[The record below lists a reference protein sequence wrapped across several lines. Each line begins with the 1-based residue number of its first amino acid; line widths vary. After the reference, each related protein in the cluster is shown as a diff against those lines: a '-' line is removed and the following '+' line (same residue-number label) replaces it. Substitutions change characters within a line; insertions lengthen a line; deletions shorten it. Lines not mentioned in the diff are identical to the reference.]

1 MADKETSRQRV
12 VPGLERG
19 AARVSKAAVG
29 NAKTVQSTRVEQRA
43 QLPTSRQGT
52 RRGGSSKK
60 SSGGK
65 KGSTRKA
72 TQQPYRSVPAP
83 ARDPNDTRAIQ
94 WAYNKWHGMEPHKQ
108 QRMWSIVLL
117 ILSLLLFGSL
127 TIFRTSPFLG
137 AIGNF
142 FFVVFGWSAYLLA
155 LGLVAFALAHLI
167 EGIRNEPYVRGSM
180 VFGLLA
186 IWLLLLIESRL
197 IIGHDSATT
206 GVLVGFL
213 VRPLLGWPAAAA
225 HVITLGLIG
234 LLIIFTFRV
243 TFGHVLLVG
252 QFLQRLISDEKRP
265 SLSNKNG
272 AVSPGPSPYL
282 GQRPQFSRYGNGLV
296 PTQNAQGTAQS
307 RRPLPDENE
316 IEEDDAEDS
325 VSFESDF
332 DEDDDPRND
341 INLHRQEVGT
351 VPRGPRGPVPLDV
364 DDHMSAVR
372 GARQQPLPM
381 NSSIASDKLV
391 VKGMGE
397 MEDLMPN
404 RNRLA
409 HIAEVPQTPQRT
421 PRIANAAPQN
431 DNFWILP
438 QTTLLNSPDEVKI
451 QILGDDTET
460 LAKTIQET
468 LRSFRVDAEVKKEDI
483 SIGPTIIRLGIRP
496 TGKPEMK
503 PDEKTGKL
511 VPVRDAAGNIVYET
525 RTRVSRIM
533 ALQNDLA
540 LVLEA
545 KTIRMEAPV
554 PGRPYVGVE
563 IPNKNSRLVTLRE
576 VLESKEYQPAKA
588 KSKLAVALGKD
599 VAGVVRVGD
608 LARMPH
614 LLIAGATG
622 AGKCLAY
629 NEPVFLANGRIVRV
643 QELLGQSAHVIGV
656 TDTQTMQQV
665 PVLATFTENG
675 VQDVFE
681 IELDNGVIIRRTGE
695 HPLWAACLDE
705 NQHVG
710 RQSDGKATRR
720 TRAINAGWVHTKDL
734 LVTGKRPHF
743 DGHVLLAPIAL
754 HQQGTVSCSDAD
766 VILCAALLA
775 EGGLNSTGRS
785 NISKQSMGTPR
796 FTNADPLLVGL
807 VASAAKEY
815 GCQLVVSPHL
825 VKGNIDYYISQ
836 VTRGGRNSINPV
848 AQLVCDWKI
857 NCLATQKRIPDWVF
871 QLPDEQIALFLRVF
885 VDCDGWFDATVDRTA
900 GVNVTLANPV
910 LIQQIGQ
917 LALRLGIVGSYRYHD
932 NGYAGAWSWSSRM
945 VAEWQEQVGSTVKTE
960 KLARAVQ
967 EQIRQ
972 RELAST
978 KWNAWRQ
985 AQPLA
990 NQTFADCPQDYEW
1003 RKIVAIR
1010 RTTTPTV
1017 NIQVHNEN
1025 HAFVGYVVEHNSV
1038 MINAIIASVIMQA
1051 TPDDVRL
1058 LMVDPKMVEL
1068 NMYNGIPHLLS
1079 PVVTEVEKVVSLL
1092 KNGIS
1097 EMEKRYR
1104 LFSQLGVRNLDGY
1117 RKMRAERMAKG
1128 DNSLANLPAIVII
1141 IDELADLMMAA
1152 PEEVEG
1158 MICRLAQLA
1167 RATGI
1172 HLVVAT
1178 QRPSVDVITGLIKA
1192 NIPTRISFMV
1202 SSAVDSRT
1210 IIDMGGA
1217 ERLLGRGD
1225 MLYLPSDAG
1234 RPERIQ
1240 GSFLA
1245 DEEAE
1250 RLVQYWR
1257 EQATQH
1263 AMVANGGQH
1272 VDATEVQARVEPGWE
1287 LKEQDSEDFELDDD
1301 LLDKAEEVVREY
1313 EKASIS
1319 LLQRRLKIGYSRAAR
1334 LIDLLEERGIIG
1346 RSEQSGRGGREI
1358 LGGGKG
1364 EGHTMADE
1372 VADIVAEEKARDDFL
1387 KKQAANGKLPTV
1399 PMPLHKPDV
1408 DEDDEEFQPF

>member
-1 MADKETSRQRV
+1 MADKETKRQRV
-12 VPGLERG
+12 VPSMEQGTS
-19 AARVSKAAVG
+19 RVSRAAVG
-29 NAKTVQSTRVEQRA
+29 NAKTVQSTRVEQRS
-43 QLPTSRQGT
+43 QLPTARQGT
-52 RRGGSSKK
+52 RSGSSKT
-60 SSGGK
+60 
-65 KGSTRKA
+65 STRSKRS
-72 TQQPYRSVPAP
+72 TTSGTKKNGPYRTVPAP
-83 ARDPNDTRAIQ
+83 AANNPNDTRAIQ
-94 WAYNKWHGMEPHKQ
+94 WAYDKWNGMQAHQQ
-108 QRMWSIVLL
+108 QRVWSVVLL
-117 ILSLLLFGSL
+117 VLSLVLFGSL
-127 TIFRTSPFLG
+127 TIFQTTPILG
-137 AIGNF
+137 SIGKF
-142 FFVVFGWSAYLLA
+142 FIIMFGWSAYLLA
-155 LGLVAFALAHLI
+155 FGLVAFALAHLI
-167 EGIRNEPYVRGSM
+167 EGIRNEPLVRGSM
-180 VFGLLA
+180 VLGLSA
-186 IWLLLLIESRL
+186 ILLLVLIESGL
-197 IIGHDSATT
+197 ILGKDAPTGIIGHA
-206 GVLVGFL
+206 LVY
-213 VRPLLGWPAAAA
+213 PLQGWPIVAA
-225 HVITLGLIG
+225 HVITLGLII
-234 LLIIFTFRV
+234 LLIIFTFRI
-243 TFGHVLLVG
+243 TFGHVLLAGHFV
-252 QFLQRLISDEKRP
+252 QRLISDEKRP
-265 SLSNKNG
+265 TLSNKNG
-272 AVSPGPSPYL
+272 PVSTGPSPFL
-282 GQRPQFSRYGNGLV
+282 GQRPQFSRYGNGVV
-296 PTQNAQGTAQS
+296 PTQVSQKQNGRLAPA
-307 RRPLPDENE
+307 DAVED
-316 IEEDDAEDS
+316 EDDIQ
-325 VSFESDF
+325 FESDF
-332 DEDDDPRND
+332 DDEGDDDDPRND
-341 INLHRQEVGT
+341 INIHKQEVGI
-351 VPRGPRGPVPLDV
+351 VPRGPRTPISLDV
-364 DDHMSAVR
+364 DNHAQAVR
-372 GARQQPLPM
+372 GARQQPLPLDTQH
-381 NSSIASDKLV
+381 IAADKLV
-391 VKGMGE
+391 VKDTGH

-404 RNRLA
+404 MNV
-409 HIAEVPQTPQRT
+409 VPKTPQKT
-421 PRIANAAPQN
+421 PRIANPILQGE
-431 DNFWILP
+431 NFWILP

-451 QILGDDTET
+451 QLLGDDTET

-511 VPVRDAAGNIVYET
+511 VPVRDAGGNIVYET

-576 VLESKEYQPAKA
+576 VLESKEYLVAKA

-629 NEPVFLANGRIVRV
+629 DEPVFLADGRVVKV
-643 QELLGQSAHVIGV
+643 QDLIGRSERVIGI
-656 TDTQTMQQV
+656 TNTETMEQT
-665 PVLATFTENG
+665 PTPATFMENG
-675 VQDVFE
+675 VQEVFE
-681 IELDNGVIIRRTGE
+681 IELDNGVFIRRTGE

-710 RQSDGKATRR
+710 QQANGKAVRR
-720 TRAINAGWVHTKDL
+720 TRAIDAKWVLTKDL
-734 LVTGKRPHF
+734 QVTGNRPHF
-743 DGHVLLAPIAL
+743 DGHVLLAPLAL
-754 HQQGTVSCSDAD
+754 QQRGGVSRSDAD

-775 EGGLNSTGRS
+775 EGSLNNTGRS
-785 NISKQSMGTPR
+785 NLSKQSVGTPR
-796 FTNADPLLVGL
+796 FTNADPLMVGL

-815 GCQLVVSPHL
+815 GCQLVLSPHKI
-825 VKGNIDYYISQ
+825 KGDIDYYISQ
-836 VTRGGRNSINPV
+836 ITRVGRNATNPV
-848 AQLVCDWKI
+848 GQLVCDWGI
-857 NCLATQKRIPDWVF
+857 NCLATQKRIPEWVF
-871 QLPDEQIALFLRVF
+871 QLPNEQIALFLRVF
-885 VDCDGWFDATVDRTA
+885 IDCDGWFDATMDRTA
-900 GVNVTLANPV
+900 GVNVTLANPILV
-910 LIQQIGQ
+910 QQIGQ
-917 LALRLGIVGSYRYHD
+917 LALRLGIVGSYRYQN

-945 VAEWQEQVGSTVKTE
+945 IAEWQERVGSTVKAE

-967 EQIRQ
+967 EQVRQ
-972 RELAST
+972 HEMAAT
-978 KWNAWRQ
+978 QWNAWRR
-985 AQPLA
+985 ARPLVD
-990 NQTFADCPQDYEW
+990 QTFTDCPEGYEW

-1010 RTTTPTV
+1010 RIMAPTV
-1017 NIQVHNEN
+1017 NIEVHSEN
-1025 HAFVGYVVEHNSV
+1025 HAYVGHVVEHNSV
-1038 MINAIIASVIMQA
+1038 MINAIIASVITQA

-1092 KNGIS
+1092 KNGIN

-1117 RKMRAERMAKG
+1117 RKMRAERAAKG
-1128 DNSLANLPAIVII
+1128 DSTLINLPAIVII

-1240 GSFLA
+1240 GAFLA

-1250 RLVQYWR
+1250 SLVHYWR
-1257 EQATQH
+1257 EQAAQH
-1263 AMVANGGQH
+1263 AIAANGGQNIDP
-1272 VDATEVQARVEPGWE
+1272 VEVQAKVEPGWE
-1287 LKEQDSEDFELDDD
+1287 LKEQDSEEFELDDD

-1319 LLQRRLKIGYSRAAR
+1319 LLQRRLRIGYSRAAR

-1346 RSEQSGRGGREI
+1346 HSEQGGRGGREI
-1358 LGGGKG
+1358 IDGGTGGRGGGSFG
-1364 EGHTMADE
+1364 EGHSMADE
-1372 VADIVAEEKARDDFL
+1372 VADIMAEEKARDEFL
-1387 KKQAANGKLPTV
+1387 KKQAANGKIPTV
-1399 PMPLHKPDV
+1399 PQKPQPV
-1408 DEDDEEFQPF
+1408 DDDDEEYQPF